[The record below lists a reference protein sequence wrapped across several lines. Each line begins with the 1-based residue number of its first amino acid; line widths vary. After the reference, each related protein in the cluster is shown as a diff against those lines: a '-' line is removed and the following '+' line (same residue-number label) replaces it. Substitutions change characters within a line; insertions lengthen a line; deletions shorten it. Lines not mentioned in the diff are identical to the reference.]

1 MNQIII
7 SMLYG
12 LIGAAINVVLIFA
25 NLVRMKRFC
34 KKGFAFLAATL
45 LIGGAFAGVI
55 FDIGSKTFSMLA
67 GYAAVDLLGSIKKS
81 FMKKKVKFD

>member
-1 MNQIII
+1 MNQILI

-12 LIGAAINVVLIFA
+12 IIGAAINVVLIFA
-25 NLVRMKRFC
+25 NLVRAKRFS
-34 KKGFAFLAATL
+34 KTGFTFLAITLLVGGGFAG
-45 LIGGAFAGVI
+45 IV

-67 GYAAVDLLGSIKKS
+67 GYVAVDLLGSIKKS